1 MLPNGSEALIVIF
14 VQSCMEQVV
23 KKTGEQEVEWCSR
36 MGAEE
41 KTHSGFVVDN
51 VELAEGRSGSNLCPE
66 EEELDWFLVTEAGD
80 PAFTGDQLRSQSQW
94 DGEMKVNSE
103 ENEEAEPGDGDGV
116 EVDEREMQRALDV
129 CLWPIE
135 RTRGHVRISL
145 EEVQRYYRFS
155 RCCHWLCGMLMVP
168 MGITKI
174 IPLRSLSLNLA

>member
-1 MLPNGSEALIVIF
+1 M
-14 VQSCMEQVV
+14 

-41 KTHSGFVVDN
+41 RTHSGLVVDN
-51 VELAEGRSGSNLCPE
+51 IELAEGRSGSNLCPE
-66 EEELDWFLVTEAGD
+66 GEELGWFLVTEAGD
-80 PAFTGDQLRSQSQW
+80 PAFTSDQLGSQSQW

-103 ENEEAEPGDGDGV
+103 ENEEAEPGDGNGDGV

-135 RTRGHVRISL
+135 RSGGHVRISL

-155 RCCHWLCGMLMVP
+155 RCCHWLCGMLTIP
-168 MGITKI
+168 TGSTKI
-174 IPLRSLSLNLA
+174 IPFRSCSLNLA